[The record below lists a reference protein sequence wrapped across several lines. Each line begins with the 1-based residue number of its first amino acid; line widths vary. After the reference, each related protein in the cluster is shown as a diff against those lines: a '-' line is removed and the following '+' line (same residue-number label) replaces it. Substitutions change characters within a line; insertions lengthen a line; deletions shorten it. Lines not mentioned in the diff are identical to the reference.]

1 MPTPTPRIARPSTA
15 FPGPAPRR
23 TGTGTGS
30 FAHALGATREPP
42 GSPAGE
48 PSFGLAF
55 VRERARRIQD
65 SSALVDRAVRAAR
78 AGRAFRPEELLALQ
92 AGVYRHSQEL
102 DLASKLVD
110 KGTSSVRQLLQSQQ

>member
-1 MPTPTPRIARPSTA
+1 MPAPTARIIPPSTV
-15 FPGPAPRR
+15 FPGPAPRQ
-23 TGTGTGS
+23 TGTAS
-30 FAHALGATREPP
+30 FARVLGATREAP
-42 GSPAGE
+42 GASEGG

-55 VRERARRIQD
+55 VRESARRIQEC
-65 SSALVDRAVRAAR
+65 SALVDRAVRAAR
-78 AGRAFRPEELLALQ
+78 AGHAFRPEELLALQ

>member
-1 MPTPTPRIARPSTA
+1 MPTPTPRIAHPATA
-15 FPGPAPRR
+15 FPGPAPRP
-23 TGTGTGS
+23 TGTAS
-30 FAHALGATREPP
+30 FARVLGTTRQEP
-42 GSPAGE
+42 GASEGE

-55 VRERARRIQD
+55 VRESARRIQD
-65 SSALVDRAVRAAR
+65 SGDLVDRALRAAR
-78 AGRAFRPEELLALQ
+78 AGHAFRPEELLALQ

>member
-1 MPTPTPRIARPSTA
+1 MPTPTPRIAHPSTA
-15 FPGPAPRR
+15 FPGPAARR
-23 TGTGTGS
+23 TGTGS
-30 FAHALGATREPP
+30 FAHALGATQEPF
-42 GSPAGE
+42 GSPVGE

-55 VRERARRIQD
+55 VRESARRIQD
-65 SSALVDRAVRAAR
+65 GSALVDRAVRAAR